1 MGEGCLWPLGS
12 SPSPGVPPDG
22 CSGFPCLEEGQSIGK
37 GGRPSRLVG
46 TLTFTFL
53 RPQTF
58 LRCMIS
64 DLKSTETNLH
74 LWVPTIQLK
83 QRKPMQ
89 LKIAVYPPSLV
100 TSFIPPQVSKTINL
114 MFILHT
120 CIFFNPRAFPSHLI
134 SIISLEPPSSP
145 MERQTESDY

>member
-1 MGEGCLWPLGS
+1 
-12 SPSPGVPPDG
+12 
-22 CSGFPCLEEGQSIGK
+22 
-37 GGRPSRLVG
+37 
-46 TLTFTFL
+46 
-53 RPQTF
+53 
-58 LRCMIS
+58 MIS

-83 QRKPMQ
+83 QRKLMQ

-100 TSFIPPQVSKTINL
+100 TSFIPPQVSKTMNL

-120 CIFFNPRAFPSHLI
+120 CIFFNPRTFSSHLI
-134 SIISLEPPSSP
+134 YIISLEPPSSP